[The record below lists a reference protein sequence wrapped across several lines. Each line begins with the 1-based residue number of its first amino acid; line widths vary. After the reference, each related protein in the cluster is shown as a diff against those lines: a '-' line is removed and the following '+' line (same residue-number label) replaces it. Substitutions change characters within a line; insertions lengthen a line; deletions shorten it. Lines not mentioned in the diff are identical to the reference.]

1 MTIYNP
7 KNKMTLSYVCIP
19 RIEYTIEESYIRKIL
34 ARSNLG
40 YIKKY
45 TEIEWKNDR
54 NYKRVLMVIHWNPYN
69 DQCVVVQDLLKND
82 QCINIVYD
90 FPKVW
95 KMYIAKN

>member
-1 MTIYNP
+1 
-7 KNKMTLSYVCIP
+7 MTLSYVCIP
-19 RIEYTIEESYIRKIL
+19 RIEYTIDESYIRKIF

-45 TEIEWKNDR
+45 TEIAWKNDR
-54 NYKRVLMVIHWNPYN
+54 NYKRVLMVINWNPYN
-69 DQCVVVQDLLKND
+69 TQCTVLQDLLKSD